1 MDFQPGEVVQLKS
14 GGRAMTVARQI
25 KDQVEVVWY
34 AESEDAIRTATV
46 PAVCLAPI
54 AFDDDEDLDE
64 DED

>member
-46 PAVCLAPI
+46 PAVC
-54 AFDDDEDLDE
+54 
-64 DED
+64 